1 MSALTELV
9 DAPLPVREC
18 PVCGEAMAR
27 EHWTGYGLGDQYKWH
42 CRDCGA
48 LRAGGEE
55 ADSELSAY
63 PFE

>member
-1 MSALTELV
+1 M
-9 DAPLPVREC
+9 VRD
-18 PVCGEAMAR
+18 P
-27 EHWTGYGLGDQYKWH
+27 WTGYGLGDQYRWY

-48 LRAGGEE
+48 LRVGGEE